1 MIDLRQMRQF
11 VAVAEELS
19 FRRAAERLNMSQP
32 PLSQA
37 IQRLEADVGAKL
49 FHRSKRQVV
58 LTRTGKVMLDES
70 LRVLGQADRAVS
82 HIRDVAHGHKGRIEI
97 GFVLTACYELLPRVA
112 RVFRK
117 ANPDIHVELH
127 SMNTAEMITAL
138 QERQIDIAFLR
149 PPLTAIEQLSVRR
162 IYAERVVAILPEE
175 HPLSSQEIVDLSEL
189 TMPLYVQAPTPV
201 GHTTF
206 QTRIVSL
213 CHNNGI
219 EPEVVHDPIYMV
231 SMIAAGMGVGI
242 GPEKSRRL
250 QLDGIVF
257 RELSGVPDDLQMELA
272 MAWRTNAA
280 SQGTKLFVET
290 AIEIARELY
299 STKNEERSLPMGSS
313 ASPKQKRPKGGR
325 TKRNQ

>member
-49 FHRSKRQVV
+49 FHRSKRQVT
-58 LTRTGKVMLDES
+58 LTSTGKVMLDEAQ
-70 LRVLGQADRAVS
+70 RVLSQAERAVS
-82 HIRDVAHGHKGRIEI
+82 HIRDVAHGNRGRIEI
-97 GFVLTACYELLPRVA
+97 GFVLTACYEVLPRVA
-112 RVFRK
+112 REFRK

-127 SMNTAEMITAL
+127 SMSTADMVKAL

-149 PPLTAIEQLSVRR
+149 PPLTAIEQLSIRR
-162 IYAERVVAILPEE
+162 IYAENVVAILPDD
-175 HPLSSQEIVDLSEL
+175 HPLACRATIDLSDL
-189 TMPLYVQAPTPV
+189 TTPLYVQAPTPV

-206 QTRIVSL
+206 QTRIVGL
-213 CHNNGI
+213 CHANGI

-257 RELSGVPDDLQMELA
+257 RELSGVPKDLQMELA
-272 MAWRTNAA
+272 MAWRTNAQ
-280 SQGTKLFVET
+280 SQGTKIFVET

-299 STKNEERSLPMGSS
+299 STRNED
-313 ASPKQKRPKGGR
+313 RPFFAEAPS
-325 TKRNQ
+325 

>member
-1 MIDLRQMRQF
+1 MRQF

-70 LRVLGQADRAVS
+70 LRVLSQADRAVS
-82 HIRDVAHGHKGRIEI
+82 HIRDVAHGNKGRIEI

-112 RVFRK
+112 RAFRK

-127 SMNTAEMITAL
+127 SMSTAEMIKAL

-162 IYAERVVAILPEE
+162 IYAERVVAILPED
-175 HPLSSQEIVDLSEL
+175 HPLSGQETVDLSDL
-189 TMPLYVQAPTPV
+189 TMPLYVQAPTPR

-206 QTRIVSL
+206 QTQIVSL
-213 CHNNGI
+213 CHANGI
-219 EPEVVHDPIYMV
+219 EPEVVHDPIYIV
-231 SMIAAGMGVGI
+231 SMVAAGMGVGI

-257 RELSGVPDDLQMELA
+257 RELSGVPNDLQMELA

-280 SQGTKLFVET
+280 SQSTKIFVET

-299 STKNEERSLPMGSS
+299 STKNEDRPFFMEA
-313 ASPKQKRPKGGR
+313 AS
-325 TKRNQ
+325 

>member
-1 MIDLRQMRQF
+1 MRQF

-37 IQRLEADVGAKL
+37 IQRLEADVGAQL

-58 LTRTGKVMLDES
+58 LTRTGKVMLDEA
-70 LRVLGQADRAVS
+70 LRLLGQADRAVS
-82 HIRDVAHGHKGRIEI
+82 HIRDVAHGNKGRIEI

-112 RVFRK
+112 RAFRK
-117 ANPDIHVELH
+117 ANPDVRVELH
-127 SMNTAEMITAL
+127 SMSTAEMVKGL

-175 HPLSSQEIVDLSEL
+175 HPLSSQETVNLSDL
-189 TMPLYVQAPTPV
+189 TTPLYVQAPTPR
-201 GHTTF
+201 GHSTF
-206 QTRIVSL
+206 QTQIVSL
-213 CHNNGI
+213 CHTNGI
-219 EPEVVHDPIYMV
+219 EPEVVHDPIYIV
-231 SMIAAGMGVGI
+231 SMVAAGMGVGI

-257 RELSGVPDDLQMELA
+257 RELSGVPNDLQMELA
-272 MAWRTNAA
+272 MAWRTNAT
-280 SQGTKLFVET
+280 SHSTKVFVET
-290 AIEIARELY
+290 AIEIARELD
-299 STKNEERSLPMGSS
+299 STKSEDRPFFA
-313 ASPKQKRPKGGR
+313 AS
-325 TKRNQ
+325 